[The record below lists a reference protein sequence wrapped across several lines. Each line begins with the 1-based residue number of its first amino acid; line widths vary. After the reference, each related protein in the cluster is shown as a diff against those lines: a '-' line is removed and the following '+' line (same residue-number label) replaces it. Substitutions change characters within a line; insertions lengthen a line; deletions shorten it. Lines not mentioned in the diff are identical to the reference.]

1 MIFEKKGKW
10 KHSLSAKKFLTRQ
23 EAQADYDALTEP
35 QIEEAG
41 KMWDEVQKQ
50 IEEEC
55 PICNGLECE
64 CELSPV
70 EEMWKSV
77 D

>member
-1 MIFEKKGKW
+1 MIFEKKAKW

-23 EAQADYDALTEP
+23 EAQADYDALTGVV
-35 QIEEAG
+35 EEA
-41 KMWDEVQKQ
+41 V
-50 IEEEC
+50 EEAMEDC